1 MEYAEKHYVIP
12 QNQLN
17 KLRAGGVRET
27 IQQTVE
33 YDLDVAIRNILQRT
47 DLDPH
52 GKVKLYSNV
61 LQRFLTI
68 VKQGDLESGT
78 LTLTIPKQD
87 ADAPAVTPVT
97 APVNPS
103 SNNDYGEDQI
113 VSEIL
118 NNVPQRSLKNVKY
131 ILDKMS
137 NAGDHVTL
145 RPRCTRSL
153 SLC

>member
-33 YDLDVAIRNILQRT
+33 NDLDIAIRNILQRT

-78 LTLTIPKQD
+78 LTLTIPKHD
-87 ADAPAVTPVT
+87 AEMHLLLAH
-97 APVNPS
+97 
-103 SNNDYGEDQI
+103 
-113 VSEIL
+113 L
-118 NNVPQRSLKNVKY
+118 L
-131 ILDKMS
+131 
-137 NAGDHVTL
+137 TL
-145 RPRCTRSL
+145 RLITTMERTRS
-153 SLC
+153 STKS

>member
-33 YDLDVAIRNILQRT
+33 NDLDIAIRNILQRT

-78 LTLTIPKQD
+78 LTLQYQNTMLMHLLL
-87 ADAPAVTPVT
+87 AH
-97 APVNPS
+97 
-103 SNNDYGEDQI
+103 
-113 VSEIL
+113 L
-118 NNVPQRSLKNVKY
+118 L
-131 ILDKMS
+131 
-137 NAGDHVTL
+137 TL
-145 RPRCTRSL
+145 RLITTMERTRS
-153 SLC
+153 STKS

>member
-33 YDLDVAIRNILQRT
+33 NDLDIAIRNILQRT

-78 LTLTIPKQD
+78 LTLQYQNTMLMHLLL
-87 ADAPAVTPVT
+87 AH
-97 APVNPS
+97 
-103 SNNDYGEDQI
+103 
-113 VSEIL
+113 L
-118 NNVPQRSLKNVKY
+118 L
-131 ILDKMS
+131 
-137 NAGDHVTL
+137 TL
-145 RPRCTRSL
+145 V
-153 SLC
+153 